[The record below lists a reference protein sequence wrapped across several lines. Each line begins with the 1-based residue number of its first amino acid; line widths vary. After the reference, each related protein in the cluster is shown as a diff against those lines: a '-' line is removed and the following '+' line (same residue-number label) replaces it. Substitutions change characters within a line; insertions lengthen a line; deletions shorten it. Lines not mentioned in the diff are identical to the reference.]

1 MDGQGKFYIGHGYGN
16 SKPMGNQILIGLIAW
31 MQPNIRGPYDIMDKE
46 INLLGNF
53 LPTTKGH

>member
-31 MQPNIRGPYDIMDKE
+31 MQPNIIGPYGVMEKV
-46 INLLGNF
+46 INLQGNL
-53 LPTTKGH
+53 LPTKK